1 MLKITGLDK
10 LQKELK
16 VAQLVLGELDGN
28 LGTVHF
34 DPLDP
39 ASIENAIQK
48 INQMIDERVSQY
60 SSNSII
66 GPLAEQMKQAYR
78 EQLFQKAAGL
88 RLNNNEDN

>member
-16 VAQLVLGELDGN
+16 VAQLALGELHGN
-28 LGTVHF
+28 LGTGHF

-39 ASIENAIQK
+39 VSIENAIQK
-48 INQMIDERVSQY
+48 INRILDERVSQY

-78 EQLFQKAAGL
+78 EQLIQKAAEF
-88 RLNNNEDN
+88 RLKKNEDN

>member
-16 VAQLVLGELDGN
+16 VAQLALGELEGN

-39 ASIENAIQK
+39 ASIENAIQR
-48 INQMIDERVSQY
+48 IS
-60 SSNSII
+60 
-66 GPLAEQMKQAYR
+66 
-78 EQLFQKAAGL
+78 
-88 RLNNNEDN
+88 